1 MQARVAAEC
10 PENDWKAYHGKLVKR
25 AVSIGLNLS
34 K

>member
-25 AVSIGLNLS
+25 AVSVGLTI
-34 K
+34 